1 LTNRHFCGI
10 VKEYIYYF
18 ADIGIFMKSYDLVTP
33 AGTSD
38 LLPLEVKRL
47 RAAEKAL
54 STLFEANGFSEIAT
68 TELEFMDVF
77 NLKSRHF
84 PSEGLYK
91 AIDDKGRLLAL
102 RPDSTMPIA
111 RLAAS
116 RLRVF
121 SSLKL
126 YYNQKV
132 YRNSPGARRRNDEL
146 RQMGVELI
154 GEAAGAD
161 SDIQTA
167 KLALDVL
174 GLLPDSTKCIL
185 EIGDIGITKLL
196 LELLPVSVQ
205 VKEQLRNAVETKN
218 SPELEDILS
227 GINCEDSLKHSLLKL
242 PTLYGNEAVFDK
254 AFALFTDSAVLDRI
268 TKLHDFFK
276 SLQEK
281 NNRKNTTIT
290 VDFGCAN
297 KMDYYTGTVIR
308 GYIENAGEA
317 VINGGRYDNLLSE
330 FDESTDKPAIG
341 FAVNMD
347 IFAANLQADKVT
359 GTEHKLRIALTK
371 GRLEKKAVE
380 LFESIGFDCTE
391 IHEKGRRLILCV
403 TREDLSFE
411 VVLAKPNDVI
421 TYVESGV
428 CDLGIVGKDTIL
440 EDGGKFFEVL
450 DLGFGKC
457 RFAVAGKKGQ
467 KDHTAIKTIATKYPK
482 VARDFY
488 DGRGADI
495 DIVKIEGSVELAP
508 LLGLSDAIV
517 DIVETG
523 STLVENGLEV
533 YEDIVNLSARLI
545 ANRVSLK
552 MYRSDLR
559 RLFKDIISKLKD

>member
-1 LTNRHFCGI
+1 
-10 VKEYIYYF
+10 
-18 ADIGIFMKSYDLVTP
+18 MKSYDLVTP

-38 LLPLEVKRL
+38 LLPVEVKRL

-116 RLRVF
+116 RLRAF
-121 SSLKL
+121 PSLKL

-154 GEAAGAD
+154 GDVAPNLD
-161 SDIQTA
+161 SIQSDLETA
-167 KLALDVL
+167 KLALDIFK
-174 GLLPDSTKCIL
+174 LLPEETKCIL
-185 EIGDIGITKLL
+185 EIGDIGITKMF
-196 LELLPVSVQ
+196 LELLPVSVEI
-205 VKEQLRNAVETKN
+205 KEQLRNAVESKN
-218 SPELEDILS
+218 SPELEEILKT
-227 GINCEDSLKHSLLKL
+227 IDCEEGLKLQLLKL
-242 PTLYGNEAVFDK
+242 PTLYGNESSFEK
-254 AFALFTDSAVLDRI
+254 AFAVFTDSGILARI
-268 TKLHDFFK
+268 TKLHEFYNKLID
-276 SLQEK
+276 L
-281 NNRKNTTIT
+281 NDRKNTTIT

-297 KMDYYTGTVIR
+297 KMDYYTGTIIR

-317 VINGGRYDNLLSE
+317 VINGGRYDNLISE
-330 FDESTDKPAIG
+330 FDSSLNKPAIG

-347 IFAANLQADKVT
+347 IFAANLQ
-359 GTEHKLRIALTK
+359 TEKTNNAPHKLRIALTK
-371 GRLEKKAVE
+371 GRLEKKAIE
-380 LFESIGFDCTE
+380 LFENIGFDCVE
-391 IHEKGRRLILCV
+391 IHEKGRRLILNV
-403 TREDLSFE
+403 TRSDLSFE

-450 DLGFGKC
+450 DLGFGRC
-457 RFAVAGKKGQ
+457 RFAVAGKKGL
-467 KDHTAIKTIATKYPK
+467 KTSTAIKTIATKYPK
-482 VARDFY
+482 VARSFY

-552 MYRSDLR
+552 MYRNDIR
-559 RLFKDIISKLKD
+559 KLFKDIKTKLKD

>member
-1 LTNRHFCGI
+1 
-10 VKEYIYYF
+10 
-18 ADIGIFMKSYDLVTP
+18 MKSYDLVTP

-38 LLPLEVKRL
+38 LLPVEVKRL
-47 RAAEKAL
+47 RTAEKVL
-54 STLFEANGFSEIAT
+54 STLFEAAGFLEIAT

-91 AIDDKGRLLAL
+91 AIDDNGRILAL

-116 RLRVF
+116 RLRTYP
-121 SSLKL
+121 SLKL

-154 GEAAGAD
+154 GETARNQ
-161 SDIQTA
+161 SDLETA
-167 KLALDVL
+167 MLALDIFK
-174 GLLPDSTKCIL
+174 LLPEETKCIL
-185 EIGDIGITKLL
+185 EIGDIGITKKLI
-196 LELLPVSVQ
+196 ELLPASAQ
-205 VKEQLRNAVETKN
+205 IKEQLRTAVESKN
-218 SPELEDILS
+218 SPELEEILKT
-227 GINCEDSLKHSLLKL
+227 IDCDESLKTQLLKL
-242 PTLYGNEAVFDK
+242 PTLYGNESSFEK
-254 AFALFTDSAVLDRI
+254 AFALFTDREVLGRI
-268 TKLHDFFK
+268 TKLHEFYK
-276 SLQEK
+276 KLVSL
-281 NNRKNTTIT
+281 NDRKNTGIT

-297 KMDYYTGTVIR
+297 KMDYYTGTIIR

-317 VINGGRYDNLLSE
+317 VINGGRYDNLISE
-330 FDESTDKPAIG
+330 FDSSLNKPAIG

-347 IFAANLQADKVT
+347 IFAANLQPEKAT
-359 GTEHKLRIALTK
+359 YTPHKLRIALTK

-380 LFESIGFDCTE
+380 LFEEIGFDCTE
-391 IHEKGRRLILCV
+391 VHEKGRRLILNV

-450 DLGFGKC
+450 DLGFGRC

-467 KDHTAIKTIATKYPK
+467 KDSTEIKTIATKYPK
-482 VARDFY
+482 VARSFY

-552 MYRSDLR
+552 MYRNDIR
-559 RLFKDIISKLKD
+559 KLFKDIKSKLKD

>member
-1 LTNRHFCGI
+1 
-10 VKEYIYYF
+10 
-18 ADIGIFMKSYDLVTP
+18 MKSYDLVTP

-38 LLPLEVKRL
+38 LLPPEVKRL
-47 RAAEKAL
+47 RAAENAL
-54 STLFEANGFSEIAT
+54 CTLFEAHGFSEIAT

-116 RLRVF
+116 RLRAY

-154 GEAAGAD
+154 GEQAGIN
-161 SDIQTA
+161 SDLETA
-167 KLALDVL
+167 KLALDIF
-174 GLLPDSTKCIL
+174 GLLPEGTKCIL
-185 EIGDIGITKLL
+185 EIGDIGITKML
-196 LELLPVSVQ
+196 LELLPVSVEI
-205 VKEQLRNAVETKN
+205 KEQLRNAVETKN
-218 SPELEDILS
+218 SPELDEILK
-227 GINCEDSLKHSLLKL
+227 GIDCDEGLKKQLLKL
-242 PTLYGNEAVFDK
+242 PTLYGNESSFEK
-254 AFALFTDSAVLDRI
+254 AFSIFTDNAVLGRI
-268 TKLHDFFK
+268 TKLHEFYQK
-276 SLQEK
+276 LVSL
-281 NNRKNTTIT
+281 NDRKNTYIT

-297 KMDYYTGTVIR
+297 KMDYYTGTIIR

-317 VINGGRYDNLLSE
+317 VINGGRYDNLISE
-330 FDESTDKPAIG
+330 FDSSLNKPAIG

-347 IFAANLQADKVT
+347 IFAANLQAEKISNT
-359 GTEHKLRIALTK
+359 PHKLRIALTK
-371 GRLEKKAVE
+371 GRLEKKAIE
-380 LFESIGFDCTE
+380 LFEEIGFDCTE
-391 IHEKGRRLILCV
+391 VHEKGRRLILNV
-403 TREDLSFE
+403 KSSDLSFE

-450 DLGFGKC
+450 DLGFGRC
-457 RFAVAGKKGQ
+457 RFAVAGKKGL
-467 KDHTAIKTIATKYPK
+467 KTSTAIKTIATKYPK
-482 VARDFY
+482 VARSFY

-552 MYRSDLR
+552 MYRNDIR
-559 RLFKDIISKLKD
+559 KLFKDIKSKLKD

>member
-1 LTNRHFCGI
+1 
-10 VKEYIYYF
+10 
-18 ADIGIFMKSYDLVTP
+18 MKNYDLVTP

-38 LLPLEVKRL
+38 LLPSEVKRL
-47 RAAEKAL
+47 RAVQKAL
-54 STLFEANGFSEIAT
+54 SSLFEANGFSEIAT

-91 AIDDKGRLLAL
+91 AIDDKGRILAL

-116 RLRVF
+116 RLRAYP
-121 SSLKL
+121 SLKL

-154 GEAAGAD
+154 GQTAD
-161 SDIQTA
+161 SDLETA
-167 KLALDVL
+167 KLALDIF
-174 GLLPDSTKCIL
+174 GLLPEDTKCIL
-185 EIGDIGITKLL
+185 EIGDIGITKML
-196 LELLPVSVQ
+196 LELLPVSVEI
-205 VKEQLRNAVETKN
+205 KEQLRNAVESKN
-218 SPELEDILS
+218 SPELEEILKS
-227 GINCEDSLKHSLLKL
+227 IDCDEGIKLQLLKL
-242 PTLYGNEAVFDK
+242 PTLYGNESSFEK
-254 AFALFTDSAVLDRI
+254 AFAVFTDSEVLGRI
-268 TKLHDFFK
+268 TKLHEFYNKLVDI
-276 SLQEK
+276 
-281 NNRKNTTIT
+281 NDRKETSIT

-297 KMDYYTGTVIR
+297 KMDYYTGTIIR

-317 VINGGRYDNLLSE
+317 VINGGRYDNLISE
-330 FDESTDKPAIG
+330 FDSSLNKPAIG

-347 IFAANLQADKVT
+347 IFAANLPAEEAANIPT
-359 GTEHKLRIALTK
+359 TPHKLRIALTK
-371 GRLEKKAVE
+371 GRLEKKAIE
-380 LFESIGFDCTE
+380 LFENIGFDCTE
-391 IHEKGRRLILCV
+391 VHEKGRRLILNV
-403 TREDLSFE
+403 TRFDLSFE

-450 DLGFGKC
+450 DLGFGRC
-457 RFAVAGKKGQ
+457 RFAVAGKKGL
-467 KDHTAIKTIATKYPK
+467 KTSTAIKTIATKYPK
-482 VARDFY
+482 VARSFY

-552 MYRSDLR
+552 MYRNDIR
-559 RLFKDIISKLKD
+559 KLFKDIKTKLKD

>member
-1 LTNRHFCGI
+1 
-10 VKEYIYYF
+10 
-18 ADIGIFMKSYDLVTP
+18 
-33 AGTSD
+33 
-38 LLPLEVKRL
+38 
-47 RAAEKAL
+47 
-54 STLFEANGFSEIAT
+54 
-68 TELEFMDVF
+68 
-77 NLKSRHF
+77 
-84 PSEGLYK
+84 
-91 AIDDKGRLLAL
+91 
-102 RPDSTMPIA
+102 MPIA

-116 RLRVF
+116 RLRAF

-146 RQMGVELI
+146 RQMGVEYI
-154 GEAAGAD
+154 GESVGVNNDMDA
-161 SDIQTA
+161 A
-167 KLALDVL
+167 KLALDIF
-174 GLLPDSTKCIL
+174 GLLSDNTKCIL

-196 LELLPVSVQ
+196 LDLLPVSVY
-205 VKEQLRNAVETKN
+205 VKEQIRNAIESKN
-218 SPELEDILS
+218 SPELEDILNS
-227 GINCEDSLKHSLLKL
+227 IECDIGLKRSLLKL
-242 PTLYGNEAVFDK
+242 PTLYGNETIFDK
-254 AFALFTDSAVLDRI
+254 AFALFTDSAVVEKIKR
-268 TKLHDFFK
+268 LHEYYK
-276 SLQEK
+276 QLVQSNARE
-281 NNRKNTTIT
+281 NTSIT

-317 VINGGRYDNLLSE
+317 VINGGRYDNLISE
-330 FDESTDKPAIG
+330 FDGSLNKPAIG

-347 IFAANLQADKVT
+347 IFAANIQPENSVIPT
-359 GTEHKLRIALTK
+359 HKLRIAMTK
-371 GRLEKKAVE
+371 GRLEKKSVE

-391 IHEKGRRLILCV
+391 VREKGRRLILTV
-403 TREDLSFE
+403 TRDDLSFE

-467 KDHTAIKTIATKYPK
+467 KDSTAIKTIATKYPK
-482 VARDFY
+482 VARSFY

-552 MYRSDLR
+552 IYRNDIR
-559 RLFKDIISKLKD
+559 KLFKDIKNLNA